1 MNGYS
6 SWTTPSRD
14 NSSKVT
20 VIYNRSMEPK
30 AIVSPAE
37 RTKALTSSF
46 DAEVRPLIDL
56 VDKLRGYGLD
66 RDIHLPSVAVIGDQ
80 SAGKSSVLEAISGV
94 QLPRGTGI
102 VTRCP
107 LEMRMKHSED
117 KDMWEGKI
125 MYKDKHDMHHE
136 EVILNRESV
145 GDLVRKAQNKM
156 TDGAKGISD
165 NLITLEV
172 TSSDVPDLTVIDLPG
187 IARNAVDGQPVDIE
201 ARIKDMIRK
210 YVKRQETIILAVL
223 QCNVDIATCE
233 ALKMAK
239 EFDGEGGRTL
249 GVLTKPDL
257 LDKGAETSVM
267 RILNNMEFTLSKG
280 YIIVKCR
287 GQEAVSEGQSLKQ
300 ALDVEEDFFRSH
312 RHFSSLRPSQWGIPN
327 LSERLSRELKK
338 HIKKLLPELKE
349 DVRRKLLETEKQLHD
364 LGEDPPET
372 ASEKRQMALQMVT
385 KFINIATALTTGQ
398 RCDDTKFPPE
408 INNLYSNSR
417 RSFTELIKTAERKQP
432 DTKNHELRTD
442 LQQRMD
448 SSRGRE
454 FCNFGGKFE
463 LVESYARDYISKLE
477 APALQC
483 FSAVHSMTT
492 EILKI
497 VAEKC
502 FEKFPD
508 FAQRAKDVIMKTRK
522 DTNHEC
528 KEDIQSYFEM
538 ENLVYSQDKTYGVEL
553 RSEEEKKRKE
563 KDEERERKQKNAT
576 KFHIQIDSDSEND
589 EDVNGV
595 DKVLMSLTSYYLV
608 AARRLC
614 DVIPMI
620 IQQHVFRKQVKGMQI
635 LLMDIASD
643 ERTMVHIQEDPDMAY
658 MRNECKSRHQRLLL
672 AEEELDKI

>member
-1 MNGYS
+1 MGRAKRKNGYS
-6 SWTTPSRD
+6 APTATTPSPD
-14 NSSKVT
+14 T
-20 VIYNRSMEPK
+20 EPK
-30 AIVSPAE
+30 TIVSPAK
-37 RTKALTSSF
+37 RTKALLLSF

-56 VDKLRGYGLD
+56 VDRLRGYGLD
-66 RDIHLPSVAVIGDQ
+66 RDINLPTVAVIGDQ

-117 KDMWEGKI
+117 EDTWEGKI
-125 MYKDKHDMHHE
+125 MYKDKHDVPHK

-145 GDLVRKAQNKM
+145 GDLVRKAQKEM

-165 NLITLEV
+165 ELITLEV

-187 IARNAVDGQPVDIE
+187 IARNAVEGQPFDIE
-201 ARIKDMIRK
+201 ARIKNMIRR
-210 YVKRQETIILAVL
+210 YIKRQETIILAVL

-239 EFDGEGGRTL
+239 EFDDEGGRTL

-312 RHFSSLRPSQWGIPN
+312 RHFSSLRPSQWGVPN
-327 LSERLSRELKK
+327 LSSRLSRELKR

-349 DVRRKLLETEKQLHD
+349 DVRRKLLETERQLHE
-364 LGEDPPET
+364 LGEDPPQT
-372 ASEKRQMALQMVT
+372 ASEKRQMALMMVT
-385 KFINIATALTTGQ
+385 EFMNITIALTKGQ
-398 RCDDTKFPPE
+398 RCDDPKYPPT
-408 INNLYSNSR
+408 INNLYSNARRAFTCLYQTVVSR
-417 RSFTELIKTAERKQP
+417 QP
-432 DTKNHELRTD
+432 DTKKQSLRNE
-442 LQQRMD
+442 LQQRMED
-448 SSRGRE
+448 SRGRE
-454 FCNFGGKFE
+454 FCNFLGKFE
-463 LVESYARDYISKLE
+463 LVESYAREYIAKLE
-477 APALQC
+477 QPALQC
-483 FSAVHSMTT
+483 FDDVHRSTMT
-492 EILKI
+492 ILKI
-497 VAEKC
+497 LAEKC

-508 FAQRAKDVIMKTRK
+508 FAERAKEVIMKTRK
-522 DTNHEC
+522 ETQEEC
-528 KEDIQSYFEM
+528 KEEIQRYFEM
-538 ENLVYSQDKTYGVEL
+538 ENLVYSQDMTYGGEL
-553 RSEEEKKRKE
+553 RGEEEKKKE
-563 KDEERERKQKNAT
+563 EEAEAAARAAQSGYSQPVRV
-576 KFHIQIDSDSEND
+576 ND
-589 EDVNGV
+589 DDVNDVG
-595 DKVLMSLTSYYLV
+595 KALMSLRSYCQV

-620 IQQHVFRKQVKGMQI
+620 IQQHVFREQVKEMRI

-643 ERTMVHIQEDPDMAY
+643 EKTMVHIQEDPDMAY
-658 MRNECKSRHQRLLL
+658 VRNECKSRHQRLIL
-672 AEEELDKI
+672 AEEELDTI

>member
-1 MNGYS
+1 MGGNKKKNRYS
-6 SWTTPSRD
+6 IPTTPSPD
-14 NSSKVT
+14 NTELKT
-20 VIYNRSMEPK
+20 
-30 AIVSPAE
+30 IVSPEE
-37 RTKALTSSF
+37 RTKALASSF

-66 RDIHLPSVAVIGDQ
+66 SDINLPAVAVIGDQ

-117 KDMWEGKI
+117 EDRWEGKI
-125 MYKDKHDMHHE
+125 MYKDVHDMAHE
-136 EVILNRESV
+136 EIMLNRESV
-145 GDLVRKAQNKM
+145 GELVRKAQKDM
-156 TDGAKGISD
+156 TDSAKGISD
-165 NLITLEV
+165 ELITLEV

-187 IARNAVDGQPVDIE
+187 IARNAVEGQPFDIE
-201 ARIKDMIRK
+201 ARIKNMIRR
-210 YVKRQETIILAVL
+210 YIGRQETIILAVL

-239 EFDGEGGRTL
+239 EFDAEGGRTL

-257 LDKGAETSVM
+257 LDKGAETGVV

-287 GQEAVSEGQSLKQ
+287 GQQAISDGQTLKQ
-300 ALDVEEDFFRSH
+300 ALQVEEDFFKSH

-327 LSERLSRELKK
+327 LSTRLSRELKI
-338 HIKKLLPELKE
+338 HIKKLLPHLKE
-349 DVRRKLLETEKQLHD
+349 DVRNKLLETERDLHD
-364 LGEDPPET
+364 LGGDPPAT

-385 KFINIATALTTGQ
+385 EFIKITTALTTGQ
-398 RCDDTKFPPE
+398 HWDDPKFPPK
-408 INNLYSNSR
+408 INSLYSSAR
-417 RSFTELIKTAERKQP
+417 RSFVELSKTAAQKQP
-432 DTKNHELRTD
+432 DMKNRTLKTEL
-442 LQQRMD
+442 QERMEA
-448 SSRGRE
+448 SRGRE
-454 FCNFGGKFE
+454 FCNFLGKFE
-463 LVESYARDYISKLE
+463 LVESYAREYILKLKT
-477 APALQC
+477 PALRC
-483 FSAVHSMTT
+483 FDDVHRNTT
-492 EILKI
+492 GILKI
-497 VAEKC
+497 LAEKC

-508 FAQRAKDVIMKTRK
+508 FAQRAKEVIMKTKK
-522 DTNHEC
+522 DTHDDC
-528 KEDIQSYFEM
+528 KEEIQKYFTM
-538 ENLVYSQDKTYGVEL
+538 ENLVYSQDDTYGSEL
-553 RSEEEKKRKE
+553 RTEEKKKRKE
-563 KDEERERKQKNAT
+563 EELRRGMPLHSLVDKTE
-576 KFHIQIDSDSEND
+576 

-595 DKVLMSLTSYYLV
+595 GKALLSLRSYCQI

-620 IQQHVFRKQVKGMQI
+620 IQQHVFREQVEDMRM

-658 MRNECKSRHQRLLL
+658 MRRECKSRLERLQL

>member
-1 MNGYS
+1 MGRHRKKNGYS
-6 SWTTPSRD
+6 SQTTSSRD
-14 NSSKVT
+14 NT
-20 VIYNRSMEPK
+20 EPK
-30 AIVSPAE
+30 TIVSPE
-37 RTKALTSSF
+37 GKTKALASSF

-66 RDIHLPSVAVIGDQ
+66 RDINLPAVAVIGDQ

-117 KDMWEGKI
+117 EDKWEGKI
-125 MYKDKHDMHHE
+125 MYKDKHDMPHE

-145 GDLVRKAQNKM
+145 GDLVRKAQTEM
-156 TDGAKGISD
+156 TDGATGISD
-165 NLITLEV
+165 ELITLEV

-187 IARNAVDGQPVDIE
+187 IARNAVEGQPFDIE
-201 ARIKDMIRK
+201 ARIKNMIRQ
-210 YVKRQETIILAVL
+210 YIERQETIILAVL

-239 EFDGEGGRTL
+239 EFDDEGGRTL

-257 LDKGAETSVM
+257 LDKGAETSVI

-280 YIIVKCR
+280 YVIVKCR
-287 GQEAVSEGQSLKQ
+287 GQEAISEGQSLKH

-312 RHFSSLRPSQWGIPN
+312 RHFSALRPSQWGIPN

-364 LGEDPPET
+364 LGEDPPQT

-385 KFINIATALTTGQ
+385 EFINIVTALTTGQ
-398 RCDDTKFPPE
+398 RCDDTKFPPI
-408 INNLYSNSR
+408 INNLYSDAR
-417 RSFTELIKTAERKQP
+417 RSFTELIKTAEERQP
-432 DTKNHELRTD
+432 DTKNHKLRTD
-442 LQQRMD
+442 LQKRMEA
-448 SSRGRE
+448 SRGRE
-454 FCNFGGKFE
+454 FCNFLGKFE
-463 LVESYARDYISKLE
+463 LVESCAREYISKLE

-483 FSAVHSMTT
+483 FRDVHSGTT

-508 FAQRAKDVIMKTRK
+508 FAQ
-522 DTNHEC
+522 
-528 KEDIQSYFEM
+528 S
-538 ENLVYSQDKTYGVEL
+538 
-553 RSEEEKKRKE
+553 
-563 KDEERERKQKNAT
+563 
-576 KFHIQIDSDSEND
+576 
-589 EDVNGV
+589 
-595 DKVLMSLTSYYLV
+595 
-608 AARRLC
+608 
-614 DVIPMI
+614 
-620 IQQHVFRKQVKGMQI
+620 
-635 LLMDIASD
+635 
-643 ERTMVHIQEDPDMAY
+643 
-658 MRNECKSRHQRLLL
+658 
-672 AEEELDKI
+672 

>member
-1 MNGYS
+1 MGGNKKRNRYS
-6 SWTTPSRD
+6 FPTTPSPD
-14 NSSKVT
+14 NTELKT
-20 VIYNRSMEPK
+20 
-30 AIVSPAE
+30 IVSPEE
-37 RTKALTSSF
+37 RTKALASSF

-66 RDIHLPSVAVIGDQ
+66 RDINLPAVAVIGDQ

-117 KDMWEGKI
+117 EDRWEGKI
-125 MYKDKHDMHHE
+125 MYKDMHDMDHE
-136 EVILNRESV
+136 EIILNRESV
-145 GDLVRKAQNKM
+145 GELVRKAQKDM
-156 TDGAKGISD
+156 TDSAKGISD
-165 NLITLEV
+165 ELITLEV

-187 IARNAVDGQPVDIE
+187 IARNAVEGQPFDIE
-201 ARIKDMIRK
+201 AKIKSMIRK
-210 YVKRQETIILAVL
+210 YIGRQETIILAVL

-239 EFDGEGGRTL
+239 EFDDEGGRTL

-257 LDKGAETSVM
+257 LDKGAETGVV

-287 GQEAVSEGQSLKQ
+287 GQQAISDGQTLKQ
-300 ALDVEEDFFRSH
+300 ALEVEEDFFKSH

-327 LSERLSRELKK
+327 LSTRLSRELKK
-338 HIKKLLPELKE
+338 HIKKLLPDLKE
-349 DVRRKLLETEKQLHD
+349 DVRNKLLETERKLHE

-385 KFINIATALTTGQ
+385 EFIKITTALTTGQ
-398 RCDDTKFPPE
+398 RWDDPKFPPK
-408 INNLYSNSR
+408 INSLYSSAR
-417 RSFTELIKTAERKQP
+417 RSFVELSKTAALKQP
-432 DTKNHELRTD
+432 DMKNRMLKNEL
-442 LQQRMD
+442 QERMEC
-448 SSRGRE
+448 SRGRE
-454 FCNFGGKFE
+454 FCNFLGKFE
-463 LVESYARDYISKLE
+463 LVESYAREYISKLE
-477 APALQC
+477 APALRC
-483 FSAVHSMTT
+483 FDDVHRNTID
-492 EILKI
+492 ILKI
-497 VAEKC
+497 LAEKC

-508 FAQRAKDVIMKTRK
+508 FAQRAKEVIMKTKK
-522 DTNHEC
+522 DTHDDC
-528 KEDIQSYFEM
+528 KEEIQRYFKM
-538 ENLVYSQDKTYGVEL
+538 ENLVYSQDDTYGSEL
-553 RSEEEKKRKE
+553 RTEEEKKRKE
-563 KDEERERKQKNAT
+563 EQEEEKRRGKAGISLVDKTE
-576 KFHIQIDSDSEND
+576 

-595 DKVLMSLTSYYLV
+595 GKALLSLRSYCQI

-620 IQQHVFRKQVKGMQI
+620 IQQHVFREQVEEMRV

-658 MRNECKSRHQRLLL
+658 TRRECKSRHERLQL

>member
-1 MNGYS
+1 MGGHKKKNRHYS
-6 SWTTPSRD
+6 PLTPSPD
-14 NSSKVT
+14 NTEAKT
-20 VIYNRSMEPK
+20 
-30 AIVSPAE
+30 IVPPQKS
-37 RTKALTSSF
+37 TKALTSSF

-66 RDIHLPSVAVIGDQ
+66 TDINLPAVAVIGDQ
-80 SAGKSSVLEAISGV
+80 SAGKSSVLEAMSGV

-117 KDMWEGKI
+117 EDTWEGKI
-125 MYKDKHDMHHE
+125 MYKDKHDMPHE

-145 GDLVRKAQNKM
+145 GDLVRKAQKEM
-156 TDGAKGISD
+156 TDSAKGISD
-165 NLITLEV
+165 ELITLEV

-187 IARNAVDGQPVDIE
+187 IARNAVEGQPFDIE
-201 ARIKDMIRK
+201 ARIKNMIRR
-210 YVKRQETIILAVL
+210 YIERQETIILAVL

-239 EFDGEGGRTL
+239 EFDDEGGRTL

-300 ALDVEEDFFRSH
+300 ALDVEEDFFKSH

-349 DVRRKLLETEKQLHD
+349 EVRRKLLETERQLHD

-385 KFINIATALTTGQ
+385 QFINITSSLTNGHH
-398 RCDDTKFPPE
+398 CNDNKFPQR
-408 INNLYSNSR
+408 INNLFSDAR
-417 RSFTELIKTAERKQP
+417 RSFADLNTCADREQP
-432 DTKNHELRTD
+432 DTTNRTLKID
-442 LQQRMD
+442 LQQRMEA
-448 SSRGRE
+448 SRGRE
-454 FCNFGGKFE
+454 FINFLGKFE
-463 LVESYARDYISKLE
+463 LVESYAREYIAKLE
-477 APALQC
+477 QPALQC
-483 FSAVHSMTT
+483 FDDVHRKTT
-492 EILKI
+492 EVLKI
-497 VAEKC
+497 LAEKC

-508 FAQRAKDVIMKTRK
+508 FAERAKEVIMKTRK
-522 DTNHEC
+522 QTQNDC
-528 KEDIQSYFEM
+528 KDEILRYFRM
-538 ENLVYSQDKTYGVEL
+538 ESLVYSQDNTYVVEL
-553 RSEEEKKRKE
+553 RAEEERKRKEEEEEK
-563 KDEERERKQKNAT
+563 ERKQRNAA
-576 KFHIQIDSDSEND
+576 KYHVQIGSQND

-595 DKVLMSLTSYYLV
+595 GKALTSLKSYYQI

-620 IQQHVFRKQVKGMQI
+620 IQLHVFREQVEELRIQ
-635 LLMDIASD
+635 LMDIASD
-643 ERTMVHIQEDPDMAY
+643 ERTMVHIQEDADMAC
-658 MRNECKSRHQRLLL
+658 MRRECKSRLERLLL

>member
-1 MNGYS
+1 MGGNKKKNRYS
-6 SWTTPSRD
+6 IPTTPSPD
-14 NSSKVT
+14 NTELKT
-20 VIYNRSMEPK
+20 
-30 AIVSPAE
+30 IVSPGE
-37 RTKALTSSF
+37 RTKALASSF

-66 RDIHLPSVAVIGDQ
+66 SDINLPAVAVIGDQ

-117 KDMWEGKI
+117 EDMWEGKI
-125 MYKDKHDMHHE
+125 MYKDMHGEAHE
-136 EVILNRESV
+136 EIILNRESV
-145 GDLVRKAQNKM
+145 GELVRKAQKEM
-156 TDGAKGISD
+156 TDSAKGISD
-165 NLITLEV
+165 ELITLEV

-187 IARNAVDGQPVDIE
+187 IARNAVEGQPVDIE
-201 ARIKDMIRK
+201 ARIKQMIRK
-210 YVKRQETIILAVL
+210 YIGRQETIILAVL

-239 EFDGEGGRTL
+239 EFDDEGGRTL

-257 LDKGAETSVM
+257 LDKGAESGVV

-287 GQEAVSEGQSLKQ
+287 GQEAISDGQSLKQ
-300 ALDVEEDFFRSH
+300 ALEVEEDFFKSH

-327 LSERLSRELKK
+327 LSTRLSRELKK
-338 HIKKLLPELKE
+338 HIKKLLPVLKE
-349 DVRRKLLETEKQLHD
+349 DVRNKLLETERKLYE

-385 KFINIATALTTGQ
+385 EFIKITTALTSGQ
-398 RCDDTKFPPE
+398 RWDDSKFPPK
-408 INNLYSNSR
+408 INSLYSSAR
-417 RSFTELIKTAERKQP
+417 RSFVELSKTAAQKQP
-432 DTKNHELRTD
+432 DIKNRILKND
-442 LQQRMD
+442 LQERMEC
-448 SSRGRE
+448 SRGRE
-454 FCNFGGKFE
+454 FCNFLGKFE
-463 LVESYARDYISKLE
+463 LVESYAREYISKLE
-477 APALQC
+477 APALRC
-483 FSAVHSMTT
+483 FDDVHRNTID
-492 EILKI
+492 ILKI
-497 VAEKC
+497 LAEKC

-508 FAQRAKDVIMKTRK
+508 FAQRAKEVIMKTK
-522 DTNHEC
+522 KATHDDC
-528 KEDIQSYFEM
+528 KGEIQKYFTM
-538 ENLVYSQDKTYGVEL
+538 ENLVYSQDDTYGSEL
-553 RSEEEKKRKE
+553 RTEEEKKRKE
-563 KDEERERKQKNAT
+563 EKEEEERRGKAGLSPVDKTE
-576 KFHIQIDSDSEND
+576 
-589 EDVNGV
+589 EDVNSVG
-595 DKVLMSLTSYYLV
+595 KALLSLRSYCQI

-620 IQQHVFRKQVKGMQI
+620 IQQHVFREQVEEMRI

-658 MRNECKSRHQRLLL
+658 TRRECKSRHERLQL